1 MFDLIKKFNI
11 IKKILL
17 DRNQTE
23 LLQKVIY
30 YLKQKIKFNANL
42 ENIINIYSMSY
53 IIFKQNSYRIS
64 LKEI

>member
-42 ENIINIYSMSY
+42 ENI
-53 IIFKQNSYRIS
+53 
-64 LKEI
+64 